1 MKVFLTGATGFV
13 GANMARRLLKEGH
26 EVHISVRRKG
36 AGVWR
41 IADILSQ
48 LNVHT
53 LDITNYDAVCHAMK
67 SVSPESIIHMATY
80 GAYPRSQTD
89 FNTIFHTNMVG
100 TINLVRACDNIK
112 YETFINT
119 SSSSEYGLVHK
130 QMSETDVPA
139 PINYYGATKAGAT
152 IFCQTHTRITK
163 KPIITARLFSV
174 YGPYEE
180 PGRLVP
186 FAISK
191 CLRNKQLDLSSG
203 MQFRDFIYTEDI
215 LDAYLELMK
224 RPDLKGEAINLG
236 GGHRYTVR
244 DMVEAIMKE
253 TKTSSLPNWG
263 ARESGENAEYDWVS
277 DTRKADKL
285 MKWRPKYSLESGVKK
300 TVDWMRKNLRY
311 YEVV

>member
-1 MKVFLTGATGFV
+1 
-13 GANMARRLLKEGH
+13 MARRLLKEGH
-26 EVHISVRRKG
+26 EVHISIREN
-36 AGVWR
+36 GVGIWR
-41 IADILSQ
+41 IKDIIPQ
-48 LNVHT
+48 LTIHI
-53 LDITNYDAVCHAMK
+53 LDITNYGAVCRTMK

-89 FNTIFHTNMVG
+89 FDTIFQTNMIG

-139 PINYYGATKAGAT
+139 PVNYYGATKAAAAMY
-152 IFCQTHTRITK
+152 CQTHTRITS
-163 KPIITARLFSV
+163 KPIINTRLFSV

-186 FAISK
+186 FTVSK
-191 CLRNKQLDLSSG
+191 CLLNKPLDLSSG
-203 MQFRDFIYTEDI
+203 TQFRDFIYTEDI
-215 LDAYLELMK
+215 ENAYLELMK

-253 TKTSSLPNWG
+253 TKTSALPNWG
-263 ARESGENAEYDWVS
+263 ARESGEKAEFDWVS
-277 DTRKADKL
+277 DTRKADRL
-285 MKWRPKYSLESGVKK
+285 LRWRPKHSLEMGVKK
-300 TVDWMRKNLRY
+300 TVDWMRKNLIY
-311 YEVV
+311 YEGI